1 MSHRQEEQPLIPFHD
16 FFEDVARA
24 EPRPV
29 EWVIRNLLPTGL
41 SFFSGAP
48 KLTQKT
54 TLAMAMAE
62 MVSGL
67 CDPPNTYLPA
77 ALSHVEMHGRVMMF
91 CAEDDAGEL
100 KVKVQECF
108 GREPKEV
115 NAVFA
120 AHDTSM
126 WMLDDEKATENLWA
140 WIHQL
145 DPMLVV
151 MDPFRNFHVQDEN
164 DSAEM
169 VKLLRPFQKW
179 AKQYKRAFVLTHHVT
194 KPSPQ
199 HDGHSA
205 LFTVRGSGAI
215 VGAADS
221 NHVISAPRS
230 DGSKTWNAV
239 FKRAP
244 SWTRDIKTGGW
255 GAKAE
260 VCLTTL
266 EQGVKGLWERDLTSI
281 ADIAAQVNAGPDA
294 VKQAIAELK
303 RWEVLK

>member
-1 MSHRQEEQPLIPFHD
+1 MSHGPEQSLIPFHE
-16 FFEDVARA
+16 FFEDITRA

-41 SFFSGAP
+41 SFFSGPP
-48 KLTQKT
+48 KLAQKT
-54 TLAMAMAE
+54 TLGMAMAE
-62 MVSGL
+62 LVSGL
-67 CDPPNTYLPA
+67 CDPPNSYLPK
-77 ALSHVEMHGRVMMF
+77 ALSHVEMHGRVLMF

-108 GREPKEV
+108 QRQPKEV
-115 NAVFA
+115 DVVFA

-126 WMLDDEKATENLWA
+126 WMLDDERATQNLDKW
-140 WIHQL
+140 L
-145 DPMLVV
+145 EEMDPVLVV
-151 MDPFRNFHVQDEN
+151 MDPFRNFHIQDEN

-169 VKLLRPFQKW
+169 VKILRPYQQW
-179 AKQYKRAFVLTHHVT
+179 AKRNKRAFVLTHHVT
-194 KPSPQ
+194 KPAPQ

-221 NHVISAPRS
+221 NHVISAPKS
-230 DGSKTWNAV
+230 DGAKTWNAV

-266 EQGVKGLWERDLTSI
+266 EQGVKGLWERGLTSI